1 MHSIF
6 RLILLAGVICTSMP
20 SGSHAQEAV
29 AGENG
34 EKRVQYQLVLPDEK
48 TPENVKPEEHNPFES
63 EGEAQNRLA
72 PGDTEENRVRGC
84 VSRVWLVSERHDDA
98 PGKLFFRG
106 DSDAHLVRG
115 EIAMLL
121 RIFSGRTPEEILS
134 VDPKAVFERL
144 GLKDALTMQR
154 SNGLFSMM
162 NRIQHEARTAA

>member
-1 MHSIF
+1 MRRKGHLGLMASIDHT
-6 RLILLAGVICTSMP
+6 IEELADDF
-20 SGSHAQEAV
+20 A
-29 AGENG
+29 
-34 EKRVQYQLVLPDEK
+34 LLPDW
-48 TPENVKPEEHNPFES
+48 EERISHVIELARS
-63 EGEAQNRLA
+63 LA
-72 PGDTEENRVRGC
+72 PLTDDERTEENRVRGC